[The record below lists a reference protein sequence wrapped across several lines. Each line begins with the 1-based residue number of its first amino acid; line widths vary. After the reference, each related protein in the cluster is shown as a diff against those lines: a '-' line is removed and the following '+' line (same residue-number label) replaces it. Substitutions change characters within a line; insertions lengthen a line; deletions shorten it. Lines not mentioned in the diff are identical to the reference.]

1 MPTTSS
7 PVATVASADLVTAHT
22 LLNCLLREVS
32 GPEHQTAVADGWLR
46 LRLPRCGVVLR
57 VGLRR
62 TSLIGAHR
70 FTGPVSE
77 QRDGTWT
84 EVSWRELAEHIH
96 RELQL
101 LTGVHNDEFL
111 DQVTSSHAGMTAA
124 LEALERRNRDRDRD
138 PNGDP
143 NLGQDRDPNWAGN
156 RTWDRNRNPDQNRN
170 RNRDAPL
177 AADSAHDIQHA
188 YLASEQSLLFGHR
201 FHPTPKARTGS
212 ADSWSR
218 FAPEAGARFPLRHL
232 AVRHE
237 YVREETAHPGALAA
251 LDRQCPVPEGY
262 RLLPAH
268 PWQYAMLSGHR
279 VLRAALGRGEVLD
292 LGPGGTEFAPTASVR
307 TLYDGRDFLKF
318 SLNVRITNCLR
329 KNADYELSGAVA
341 LTRLLEP
348 VAADLAARFPGC
360 ELLREPAYR
369 TLDLGGDQQLSE
381 GFGVI
386 VREGLAAR
394 LRPGLTALLAAAVA
408 DEYPTSGAQI
418 SRLLPG
424 AGPDRL
430 AAWWEAYLDL
440 LVPPVLAAYFDHGVV
455 LEPHLQNVVI
465 GVDPSDGTPRQVLFR
480 DLEGT
485 KLMPEHHTAALAA
498 LPEAVARPLT
508 YDRERGW
515 DRVVYCLLVNH
526 IAEMVAAL
534 ADRCPRLE
542 PALWSAVRRVLCERS
557 ATHDHPPALRAL
569 VAGVPLPAKANLLTR
584 WARQADRHAGY
595 VRIASPLA
603 SSLLSEAAQV
613 SETAYVSEAAYE
625 SATAHV
631 SDAAYVPETAHVSAT
646 KQVSTTAHVPETAH
660 ASDAAY
666 TPETAHVSATKQMS
680 ATAHVP
686 ETAQVSA
693 KAEVS
698 ATAQVP
704 DTAHTSTSAHAS
716 ETAHIISPGS
726 SR

>member
-1 MPTTSS
+1 MPMTSS
-7 PVATVASADLVTAHT
+7 PAAAVASADHVTAHT

-46 LRLPRCGVVLR
+46 LRLPRCGALLR
-57 VGLRR
+57 VRLRR

-84 EVSWRELAEHIH
+84 EMSWRELAERIH

-101 LTGVHNDEFL
+101 RTGVHNDEFL

-124 LEALERRNRDRDRD
+124 LEAMEERDRNRDRNT
-138 PNGDP
+138 PP
-143 NLGQDRDPNWAGN
+143 
-156 RTWDRNRNPDQNRN
+156 
-170 RNRDAPL
+170 
-177 AADSAHDIQHA
+177 AADSAHDTQRAHLA

-218 FAPEAGARFPLRHL
+218 FAPEAGARFPLHHL
-232 AVRHE
+232 AVRHA
-237 YVREETAHPGALAA
+237 YVREESARPGALAA
-251 LDRQCPVPEGY
+251 LDRQRQVPEGY

-268 PWQYAMLSGHR
+268 PWQYAMLSEHR
-279 VLRAALGRGEVLD
+279 LLRAAIGRGDVLD
-292 LGPGGTEFAPTASVR
+292 LGPGGRDFAPTASVR

-348 VAADLAARFPGC
+348 VAADLAARFPSC

-369 TLDLGGDQQLSE
+369 SLDLGGEQQLTE

-394 LRPGLTALLAAAVA
+394 LRPGLTAVLAAAVA
-408 DEYPTSGAQI
+408 DEYPTSGAQL
-418 SRLLPG
+418 SRLLPD

-430 AAWWEAYLDL
+430 AAWWQAYLDL

-465 GVDPSDGTPRQVLFR
+465 GVDPADGTPRQVLFR

-485 KLMPEHHTAALAA
+485 KLVPEQHTAALAA

-508 YDRERGW
+508 YERERGW

-526 IAEMVAAL
+526 VAEMVAAL

-557 ATHDHPPALRAL
+557 AAHDHPPALRAL

-603 SSLLSEAAQV
+603 SALLSEAAHV
-613 SETAYVSEAAYE
+613 SET
-625 SATAHV
+625 T
-631 SDAAYVPETAHVSAT
+631 
-646 KQVSTTAHVPETAH
+646 H
-660 ASDAAY
+660 AS
-666 TPETAHVSATKQMS
+666 E
-680 ATAHVP
+680 
-686 ETAQVSA
+686 
-693 KAEVS
+693 
-698 ATAQVP
+698 
-704 DTAHTSTSAHAS
+704 SAHAS
-716 ETAHIISPGS
+716 ESTHVSETTHAAEAAHAIHPGS